1 MVTEKTL
8 IRARSSFSRFLGDL
22 NINEWG
28 NNMNDLSGRISVVT
42 GSAMGIGREIA
53 LRLARDGSDIVI
65 VDIEKESAQE
75 VLKEIQSVGRKSL
88 FFEVDVTQWD
98 QVKAMVDQVLENF
111 NRVDILIN
119 NAGIVGP
126 VAPVWEYQVEDW
138 DRVMET
144 NMKGTFLCCKA
155 VIPSMLK
162 RKRGRI
168 VNIASISGKE
178 GNPNMCAYSSS
189 KAAVIAFTKALGKE
203 VAHYNIIVNCIA
215 PALIETRMLDMMG
228 KEQRELLLSKIPMG
242 RFGKPSEVSA
252 LVKFLVSD
260 ECNFSTGQCYDLSG
274 GRAVY

>member
-98 QVKAMVDQVLENF
+98 QVKAMVDQVLENL